1 MQKNSQFTLI
11 GPLIWCDTL
20 QVRLWMILN
29 INYNVSHH
37 MGMSQM
43 CTGADHYFRSSK
55 PHSGKLCHTYLY
67 MHVDYCWLFVQDV
80 VSDHLICLQKVYR
93 INIWLTL
100 SLSIQNDIVLI
111 IFRNIM
117 NWTFFGIRGDNL
129 LVVFWTTIM
138 KHQRQLAFRQIMY
151 RVSPK
156 MFVLGW
162 IILTMNK

>member
-1 MQKNSQFTLI
+1 MRFW
-11 GPLIWCDTL
+11 GPKI
-20 QVRLWMILN
+20 VAI
-29 INYNVSHH
+29 S
-37 MGMSQM
+37 S
-43 CTGADHYFRSSK
+43 CTHLSGRYFRSTK

-100 SLSIQNDIVLI
+100 SLSIQNDFVLT

-138 KHQRQLAFRQIMY
+138 KHQRQLASRQIMY

-156 MFVLGW
+156 MLVLGW
-162 IILTMNK
+162 ILWINSHNWRRHDWDNDTSSCQPPSNQVE